1 MITTAREPG
10 GADMRE
16 ELLAAI
22 VDFLA
27 GQDLLTLEEIRAALE
42 TELDAAPADALA
54 LLKERLTMDAG
65 WGYYPP
71 DPLARRIHHLLADRF
86 LERQS
91 EISGLEHMA
100 AVGGAPLVLV
110 ANHLSYA
117 DANVVEVLL
126 HRSGGSGGA
135 AVANRLVALAGP
147 KVFTDRQRRFSSL
160 CFGTIKVPQS
170 ADVSSGEAMLGGRE
184 VARAARQ
191 AIDAAYG
198 RLDAGDALLL
208 FAEGTRSRTG
218 AMRPMLP
225 GASRYLERPGTCVIP
240 VALAG
245 SETLFPIGA
254 ATVRPARATIR
265 LGIPLR
271 ADALMAAAGGSRKL
285 AIDAIAVAIAD
296 LLPDSYRGAYAD
308 RGALAAAVRV
318 LEHAMPEP
326 RPAAPHRP
334 TRASS

>member
-1 MITTAREPG
+1 
-10 GADMRE
+10 MRE

-42 TELDAAPADALA
+42 TELDAAPGDALA
-54 LLKERLTMDAG
+54 QLKQRLTMDAG

-91 EISGLEHMA
+91 EVSGVEHLA
-100 AVGGAPLVLV
+100 AVAGAPLVLV

-126 HRSGGSGGA
+126 HRSGGSGA
-135 AVANRLVALAGP
+135 AVADRLVALAGP
-147 KVFTDRQRRFSSL
+147 KVFSDRQRRFSSL

-184 VARAARQ
+184 VAKAARQ
-191 AIDAAYG
+191 AIDVAYG

-208 FAEGTRSRTG
+208 FAEGTRSRTS
-218 AMRPMLP
+218 AMRAMLP
-225 GASRYLERPGTCVIP
+225 GASRYLERPGTCVMP

-296 LLPDSYRGAYAD
+296 LLPVSYRGEYAD
-308 RGALAAAVRV
+308 RGALGAVVRV
-318 LEHAMPEP
+318 LEQAMPEP
-326 RPAAPHRP
+326 RPGAPQRP